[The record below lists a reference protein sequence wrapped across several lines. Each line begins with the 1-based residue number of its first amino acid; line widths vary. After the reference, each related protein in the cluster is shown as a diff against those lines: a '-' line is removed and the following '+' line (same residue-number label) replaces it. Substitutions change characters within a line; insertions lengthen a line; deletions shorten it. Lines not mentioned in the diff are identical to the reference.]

1 MTAKR
6 YLIVPL
12 AGFALAAAGCGSSS
26 SNSATESA
34 SHKSTTM
41 TKTESMPMTET
52 STSMAMGASGG
63 HTVAA
68 MLKMGM
74 TPEHAEVMVASSPH
88 YGNVL
93 YDKDH
98 FALYVF
104 SADHGSTSTCYG
116 ACSSAHGGWPP
127 LLTKSAPHV
136 MGLNASL
143 LGTTKRKDGSLQV
156 TYAGHPL
163 YYWSGDTA
171 HSISCQHVRLH
182 GGFWYVVDPNG
193 TANTAKGIDTMAA
206 MSG

>member
-1 MTAKR
+1 MSATR

-12 AGFALAAAGCGSSS
+12 TGAALVAAGCGSSS
-26 SNSATESA
+26 S
-34 SHKSTTM
+34 HSTT
-41 TKTESMPMTET
+41 KKAGHESMPMTQT
-52 STSMAMGASGG
+52 STSMAMTGSGG

-74 TPEHAEVMVASSPH
+74 TPAHTEVMVASSPH

-127 LLTKSAPHV
+127 LLTKDVPHGV
-136 MGLNASL
+136 MGLNSSL
-143 LGTTKRKDGSLQV
+143 LGTTKRTDGSLQV

-171 HSISCQHVRLH
+171 HSIFGQHVELH
-182 GGFWYVVDPNG
+182 GGYWYVVDPSG
-193 TANTAKGIDTMAA
+193 AANTAKGVDTMAA

>member
-1 MTAKR
+1 MSATR

-12 AGFALAAAGCGSSS
+12 AGAALVAAGCGSSS
-26 SNSATESA
+26 SHSTTKKA
-34 SHKSTTM
+34 SH
-41 TKTESMPMTET
+41 ESMPMTQT
-52 STSMAMGASGG
+52 STSMAMSGGGG

-74 TPEHAEVMVASSPH
+74 TPEHTEVMALSSPH
-88 YGNVL
+88 YGKVL

-104 SADHGSTSTCYG
+104 SADRGSTSTCYG

-127 LLTKSAPHV
+127 LLTKGAPHV

-143 LGTTKRKDGSLQV
+143 LGTTKRNDGSLQV

-171 HSISCQHVRLH
+171 HSIFCQHVNLH
-182 GGFWYVVDPNG
+182 GGYWYVVNPNG
-193 TANTAKGIDTMAA
+193 TPNKAKGIDTMSA
-206 MSG
+206 MG

>member
-12 AGFALAAAGCGSSS
+12 AGVALAAAGCGSSS
-26 SNSATESA
+26 SHSTTKAA
-34 SHKSTTM
+34 SHK
-41 TKTESMPMTET
+41 SMPMTET
-52 STSMAMGASGG
+52 STSMSMSGSG

-74 TPEHAEVMVASSPH
+74 TPEHTEVMAMSSPH

-93 YDKDH
+93 YDAH
-98 FALYVF
+98 HLVLYVF
-104 SADHGSTSTCYG
+104 SADNGSTSTCYG
-116 ACSSAHGGWPP
+116 ACQTAWPP
-127 LLTKSAPHV
+127 MLTSGAPRV
-136 MGLNASL
+136 GGLNASL
-143 LGTTKRKDGSLQV
+143 LGTTKRRNGTMQV

-171 HSISCQHVRLH
+171 HSIFCQHVRLH

>member
-12 AGFALAAAGCGSSS
+12 AGVALAAAGCGSSS
-26 SNSATESA
+26 SSSTTKVA

-41 TKTESMPMTET
+41 TKTGTMPMTET
-52 STSMAMGASGG
+52 STSMAMSGSGG

-74 TPEHAEVMVASSPH
+74 TPEHTEVVAMSSPH

-116 ACSSAHGGWPP
+116 ACSSTHGGWPP
-127 LLTKSAPHV
+127 LLTNGTPHV

-171 HSISCQHVRLH
+171 HSISCQHVKLH
-182 GGFWYVVDPNG
+182 GGFWYVVNPNG
-193 TANTAKGIDTMAA
+193 TPNKAKGIDTMSA
-206 MSG
+206 MG